1 MVLLSM
7 MCMVV
12 RPASGCGLEN
22 NDESSRR
29 IDLQTSSSEKKAYS
43 VKEGNVLTLYY
54 DENMQARG
62 GRAVETGLTEE
73 SSKNDI
79 ARIIIDPSYVDY
91 TPNSLERYFEG
102 FSNLASIEGMQY
114 FNTSK
119 ATSMYGLFAGCSSLI
134 SLDLN
139 SFDTQN
145 VTGMAYMFGDCT
157 SLASLDLSNFNT
169 KNVRNM
175 NYMFHN
181 CPSLASLDLSSF
193 DTRNVEGMSYMFDHC
208 SSLTSLDLSSFDT
221 RNVTGMFEMF
231 SKCTSLRTIYAGEYW
246 STEKIEDEQS
256 GKYMFWE
263 CSSLVGGEGTRF
275 DDSEYNHTYAHVDEG
290 PDNPGYLTWKSNGD
304 LYFTYRGKEL
314 RDGATVT
321 IAAGRDEWGSG
332 EMNCVTNLSSNPG
345 NGLVLVTG
353 KAGLSCT
360 ARMEILNNTLG
371 AGTIQ
376 WCMGGE
382 CMAMN
387 GVTMFEKT
395 FTSGNDRMV
404 QVQFDA
410 INIIN
415 NKDGGI
421 LEARLTVFAGDKAQT
436 VNIKFTYEG
445 ENKMW
450 WGYYSDADAESI
462 NNNIG
467 GKAGTIDVGIWVT
480 ASQPFV
486 RNKSLTALR
495 IWLGK
500 DVAAISDDVKI
511 WISKTLP
518 TDISACEYV
527 QTVPV
532 SSLMQGKN
540 EIKLTTP
547 FVFNN
552 TGILVGYT
560 FTISKKAYPVMSGGD
575 DAANAFWYR
584 SGDQWK
590 DFKSYGYGK
599 LGIQLLLEGDGFPNN
614 QATPTDFKPAVV
626 ESGKSVYIPIKI
638 TNGGKDPITC
648 IAYTLSSNG
657 SDSSEQM
664 VQTGSIPYGTT
675 AKVNVKFDADTHV
688 GKANKTLTITKVNG
702 YPNTA
707 QKKTA
712 TGALTTVAILK
723 TWPRNVLIEEFTTES
738 CVYCPEAAKGL
749 AAFLDSNPD
758 KVDRVALACHHA
770 GFYTDWL
777 TVAASESYTWF
788 YNSRSTYAPAFMYD
802 RFAWDKN
809 SPVVGRGDYQQYVDA
824 RIAEPSYVGITLS
837 ADVDSS
843 KEKINV
849 TVSCERGWD
858 FSTTPARITLFLTE
872 DNITAESQA
881 GSADTFIHQHVLRD
895 VNKTWGNVLNFS
907 DDKAI
912 YNYTF
917 NLDPSWKI
925 DDLKVVAFV
934 SGYDDK
940 DATNC
945 TVENVATVALGQSAS
960 AVDEVVADN
969 RIIQV
974 SYYDL
979 SGQKVNKP
987 SKGVYVQIVKYADGR
1002 TLTHKMVYK

>member
-1 MVLLSM
+1 M

-12 RPASGCGLEN
+12 RPASGCGLKN
-22 NDESSRR
+22 NDDSSRR

-91 TPNSLERYFEG
+91 TPNSLARYFEG
-102 FSNLASIEGMQY
+102 LSNLASIEGLQY

-119 ATSMYGLFAGCSSLI
+119 ATNMYHLFRGCSSL
-134 SLDLN
+134 
-139 SFDTQN
+139 T
-145 VTGMAYMFGDCT
+145 
-157 SLASLDLSNFNT
+157 
-169 KNVRNM
+169 
-175 NYMFHN
+175 
-181 CPSLASLDLSSF
+181 SLDLSSF
-193 DTRNVEGMSYMFDHC
+193 DTRNVTGMAYMFYNC

-221 RNVTGMFEMF
+221 RNVTGMFMMF
-231 SKCTSLRTIYAGEYW
+231 ENCTSLRTIYAGEYW

-304 LYFTYRGKEL
+304 LYFIYGGKEL
-314 RDGATVT
+314 RDGSTVT

-371 AGTIQ
+371 ASTIQ

-387 GVTMFEKT
+387 GVTMLEKT

-415 NKDGGI
+415 KDGGI
-421 LEARLTVFAGDKAQT
+421 MEARLTVFAGDKAQT
-436 VNIKFTYEG
+436 VNIKFTYVG

-486 RNKSLTALR
+486 RNKSLTGLR

-532 SSLMQGKN
+532 SSLRQGKN

-560 FTISKKAYPVMSGGD
+560 FTISEKAYPVMSGGD

-712 TGALTTVAILK
+712 TGALTTVAKLK

-738 CVYCPEAAKGL
+738 CVYCPEAAEGL

-788 YNSRSTYAPAFMYD
+788 YNSRSIYAPAFMYD

-837 ADVDSS
+837 ADLDSS

-849 TVSCERGWD
+849 SVSCERGWD
-858 FSTTPARITLFLTE
+858 FSTTPTRITLFLTE
-872 DNITAESQA
+872 DNITTETQA
-881 GSADTFIHQHVLRD
+881 AASGTFIHQHVLRA

-907 DDKAI
+907 DDKAS
-912 YNYTF
+912 YNYSF